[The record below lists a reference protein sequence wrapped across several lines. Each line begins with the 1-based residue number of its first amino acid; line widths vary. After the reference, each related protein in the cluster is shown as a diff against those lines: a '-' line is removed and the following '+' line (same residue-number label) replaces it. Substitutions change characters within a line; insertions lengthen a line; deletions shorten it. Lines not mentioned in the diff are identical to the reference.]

1 MGRRKI
7 ALAAVLVL
15 TVSAQAAWASCKPD
29 ARAAQ
34 QIATLNQAFIDA
46 LLKMDN
52 SAVMAL
58 RADDGVDLLPG
69 AAPIIGKPSI
79 TQFLNDATKNLKGY
93 RVTTQ
98 EVEHHDLQICGD
110 WASEWGNTH
119 QIVQPPE
126 GKPPIEI
133 FGKMALILHKEK
145 DGNWRI
151 KQEMW
156 KASPK

>member
-1 MGRRKI
+1 MGLRKI
-7 ALAAVLVL
+7 ALAALLVL
-15 TVSAQAAWASCKPD
+15 TALAQAALASCKPD

-46 LLKMDN
+46 ILKMDN
-52 SAVMAL
+52 AAVMAL
-58 RADDGVDLLPG
+58 WADDGVDLLPG
-69 AAPIIGKPSI
+69 TAPIVGKPAI
-79 TQFLNDATKNLKGY
+79 TQFLNDATKDLKGY

-110 WASEWGNTH
+110 WASEWGTTH
-119 QIVQPPE
+119 QIVKPPD
-126 GKPPIEI
+126 GKPAIEI

-145 DGNWRI
+145 DGWRI

-156 KASPK
+156 NGSPR